1 MGFPGSA
8 NGKESAC
15 QYRRLKRWGFD
26 PWVMKIPWRRK
37 WLPLQ
42 YSRPETH
49 GQRSLEGYSPRGCK
63 ESDITEWLNTTYM
76 LKVNWVWKYLKCF
89 SWPLSWPEEN
99 QRIFKNTDFQP
110 SYITIF
116 LLLSQRETFHS
127 LISPLHTHLGLSA
140 NTVLDRLPLCQPPG
154 FLKIPSPL
162 FPIFLHIPP
171 LKSML
176 VLHAC
181 SSVCF
186 ASSQSVL
193 ISGSMP
199 KLVR

>member
-1 MGFPGSA
+1 MRVWSLGH
-8 NGKESAC
+8 E
-15 QYRRLKRWGFD
+15 D
-26 PWVMKIPWRRK
+26 PLEEKVT
-37 WLPLQ
+37 
-42 YSRPETH
+42 TH
-49 GQRSLEGYSPRGCK
+49 SSILAQKPMDREAWKATVQGVAKSQTYL
-63 ESDITEWLNTTYM
+63 SDWKQTYI

-140 NTVLDRLPLCQPPG
+140 DPVLDRLPLCQPPG